1 MKATSIALL
10 LAVAL
15 VPAVGAQTANDVN
28 QAVSSSLTLSG
39 PFFAPQVNGEGPNCP
54 PAGVVEAAFT
64 GTTTQDGRIF
74 RDAIPSVC
82 PSKVYPGNFGVGTQ
96 FNYETFTYSNT
107 SAAPA
112 CVTVNFDPDTVGA
125 TPCSTNAHASAYIG
139 SYDPANQA
147 ANFVGDVGSSL
158 AQPFSFEVPANSN
171 MVLVVTNTSSAAI
184 CTFGFEILNLPCET
198 GGPGGGAFE
207 TTFDVAVPTVGE
219 YGLIALAALMAAAA
233 LVFLNRRG

>member
-28 QAVSSSLTLSG
+28 QAVSSSHTLSG
-39 PFFAPQVNGEGPNCP
+39 PFFAPEVTGAPSCP
-54 PAGVVEAAFT
+54 PAGVVSATFT
-64 GTTTQDGRIF
+64 GATTQDGRIF

-82 PSKVYPGNFGVGTQ
+82 PTKAYPGIFGNGTT
-96 FNYETFTYSNT
+96 FNYETFTYQNT
-107 SAAPA
+107 SAAAA

-125 TPCSTNAHASAYIG
+125 SPCATNAHMSAYIG
-139 SYDPANQA
+139 SYNPANQA

-158 AQPFSFEVPANSN
+158 AQPFSFEVPASSS
-171 MVLVVTNTSSAAI
+171 MVLVVTNTSAAAV
-184 CTFGFEILNLPCET
+184 CTFGFEVLNLPCEE
-198 GGPGGGAFE
+198 GPAPGGFE

-219 YGLIALAALMAAAA
+219 YGLIALAALMAVSA
-233 LVFLNRRG
+233 LFFLNRRS

>member
-15 VPAVGAQTANDVN
+15 VPAAGAQTANDVN
-28 QAVSSSLTLSG
+28 QAVTSSHFLSG
-39 PFFAPQVNGEGPNCP
+39 PYFAPGVTGTPSCP

-74 RDAIPSVC
+74 RDAIPSTC
-82 PSKVYPGNFGVGTQ
+82 PTKAYPGIFGTGTI

-125 TPCSTNAHASAYIG
+125 TPCTTNAHASAYIG
-139 SYDPANQA
+139 SYDPANQG

-171 MVLVVTNTSSAAI
+171 MVLVVTNTSAAAI

-219 YGLIALAALMAAAA
+219 YGLIALAALMAISA
-233 LVFLNRRG
+233 LVFLNRRA